1 MADRKIV
8 IQAMKNVI
16 LLLCGVLSGQAA
28 AAQQGHRTS
37 VTVNID
43 TGVSFQTIHNFAA
56 SDAWACQFA
65 GNWPDSKRNRMADWL
80 FSTDTTANGQPA
92 GIGLSMWRFNIG
104 AGSAEQGDASGIKD
118 EWRRAA
124 SLQPG
129 DSSSRKRLDG
139 QYWFL
144 QAAQQRGVQ
153 QFLGFLNSP
162 PVQFTTNGKAFA
174 TKGNCNISADRY
186 ADLSAYLVQAVHQVK
201 AATGVLFDYISPV
214 NEPQWDWSDGGQEGC
229 PYNNEQLAGLAKTL
243 STTFADKQLSTKI
256 LLTEAGKIN
265 YLYELHDKKDKGE
278 QVKTFFGNGSPSY
291 LGNLPNI
298 AHSIAGHSYF
308 TTSPE
313 KDAIAMRRRLAG
325 SIAAVPGLE
334 FWQSEYCILGDNGGE
349 INGSGRDLGMGAALY
364 LARVIHQDLTV
375 ANAAAWQYWLAV
387 SPYDY
392 KDGLIYIDKQA
403 SDGQVYDSKMLWV
416 LGNYSRF
423 IRPGAKRIQATVKD
437 SASHNGLLV
446 SGYRNTD
453 NTVNVVVVNNKAEA
467 VDIKLQYKNA
477 NVKQVRTYTTSADSS
492 LQPGTAYVNAN
503 KAISIPGKSVVTL
516 VGLL

>member
-1 MADRKIV
+1 
-8 IQAMKNVI
+8 MKNVI
-16 LLLCGVLSGQAA
+16 LLLCCALAIRPA
-28 AAQQGHRTS
+28 AAQQGNRTS
-37 VTVNID
+37 ITVNVD
-43 TGVSFQTIHNFAA
+43 TDVAYQTIHNFAA

-80 FSTDTTANGQPA
+80 FSTDTTAGGQPT

-104 AGSAEQGDASGIKD
+104 AGSAEQGTESGIKD
-118 EWRRAA
+118 EWRRAP
-124 SLQPG
+124 SLQASDN
-129 DSSSRKRLDG
+129 DSKKKLNG

-162 PVQFTTNGKAFA
+162 PVQFTSNGKAFA
-174 TKGNCNISADRY
+174 SNGNCNISAARY
-186 ADLSAYLVQAVHQVK
+186 ADLSAYLAQAVHQVQ
-201 AATGVLFDYISPV
+201 AATGVLFNYISPV

-229 PYNNEQLAGLAKTL
+229 PYNNEQLAGLVKTL
-243 STTFADKQLSTKI
+243 STTFTEKQLSTRI
-256 LLTEAGKIN
+256 LVSEAGKIN

-278 QVKTFFGNGSPSY
+278 QVKNFFANGSANY
-291 LGNLPNI
+291 LGYLSNVQR
-298 AHSIAGHSYF
+298 SIAGHSYF

-313 KDAIAMRRRLAG
+313 KEEIAMRRQLAG
-325 SIAAVPGLE
+325 SIATVPGLE

-349 INGSGRDLGMGAALY
+349 INGSGRDLGMVSALY
-364 LARVIHQDLTV
+364 LARVIHHDLTV
-375 ANAAAWQYWLAV
+375 ANAAAWQYWLAI

-403 SDGQVYDSKMLWV
+403 SDGQLHDSKMLWA

-437 SASHNGLLV
+437 STSHNGLLV
-446 SGYRNTD
+446 SGYQNTD

-467 VDIKLQYKNA
+467 VDIKLKYKNA
-477 NVKQVRTYTTSADSS
+477 KVKQIRSYTTSADSS
-492 LQPGTAYVNAN
+492 LQPGTYVNAD
-503 KAISIPGKSVVTL
+503 KAINIPGKSVVTL
-516 VGLL
+516 VF